1 VDRSQGLLQRLL
13 KRDLP
18 LAATVGLSIVNGLDF
33 SPVFDAVSY
42 YLYGFARESPI
53 YDGELF
59 FYLTSV
65 TISLTTLLLAGI
77 PAAVYERVRGL
88 QQSTPGSLTIWLLAT
103 ALLTLPAILRALA
116 LSED

>member
-1 VDRSQGLLQRLL
+1 VEHFRGYLHKLLG
-13 KRDLP
+13 RDLP
-18 LAATVGLSIVNGLDF
+18 LVAAVVLATVNGLDF
-33 SPVFDAVSY
+33 SPVFDSVSF
-42 YLYGFARESPI
+42 YLYAFARGSPI

-65 TISLTTLLLAGI
+65 VISLMTLLFAGI
-77 PAAVYERVRGL
+77 PAALYERVRGL